1 MRPAALFFV
10 ALVLTAAPAAAAEG
24 TTFGIP
30 NPWWKLLNL
39 ILFLFALVW
48 FIGRP
53 LGRFLEDR
61 RRGIRASL
69 DEAQE
74 KLERAEALRAE
85 IGERL
90 QRVEGEVAE
99 LRARA
104 ESEAH
109 AEAEQIAEETKAEEQ
124 RFLQRVEDE
133 IDRRTA
139 ETRQQLARD
148 AIDLTAQMA
157 KELLENELTD
167 TDRTRLLEKSLA
179 AMGSLKRKG

>member
-1 MRPAALFFV
+1 MAV
-10 ALVLTAAPAAAAEG
+10 AAPAAAAEG

-30 NPWWKLLNL
+30 DPWWKLLNL
-39 ILFLFALVW
+39 IIFLFALVW

-74 KLERAEALRAE
+74 KLERAEALRTE
-85 IGERL
+85 IAERL
-90 QRVEGEVAE
+90 QRVEGEMAE

-104 ESEAH
+104 EREAQ
-109 AEAEQIAEETKAEEQ
+109 AEAEQIAKDTKAEEQ
-124 RFLQRVEDE
+124 RFLQRVDDE

-167 TDRTRLLEKSLA
+167 ADRARLLDKSLA